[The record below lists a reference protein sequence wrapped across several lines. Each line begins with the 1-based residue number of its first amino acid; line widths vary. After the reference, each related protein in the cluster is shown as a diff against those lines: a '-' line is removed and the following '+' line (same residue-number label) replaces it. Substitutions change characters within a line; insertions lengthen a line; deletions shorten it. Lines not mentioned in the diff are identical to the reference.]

1 LRPVNST
8 GEREM
13 FTTKLNVL
21 APSALAALGVVILAI
36 EPAFAGTPVPTP
48 IIGAGLP
55 AIAVLAGGY
64 WLIRKFRGS
73 R

>member
-1 LRPVNST
+1 
-8 GEREM
+8 M

-21 APSALAALGVVILAI
+21 APFALAALGVVIVAI

>member
-1 LRPVNST
+1 
-8 GEREM
+8 M
-13 FTTKLNVL
+13 FTTKLNVF
-21 APSALAALGVVILAI
+21 APFALAALGVIIVAI
-36 EPAFAGTPVPTP
+36 EPAFAGTPTPVPAP
-48 IIGAGLP
+48 VIAAGLP